1 MAETPKYSP
10 DGKPLNEAA
19 RKALNTAIKRSA
31 QGTQDRLRTLGM
43 IPKLGIRS
51 TIDEATIIKS
61 GKTRI
66 GNLAGGGLGGGIFGI
81 KNR

>member
-10 DGKPLNEAA
+10 DGKPLNKAA
-19 RKALNTAIKRSA
+19 RKALNTAIKFSA
-31 QGTQDRLRTLGM
+31 QGTQDRLRTLG
-43 IPKLGIRS
+43 IS
-51 TIDEATIIKS
+51 NT

-66 GNLAGGGLGGGIFGI
+66 GNMAGGGLGGIFGI

>member
-1 MAETPKYSP
+1 MANEIPKYSP

-19 RKALNTAIKRSA
+19 RKALNTAIKNSA
-31 QGTQDRLRTLGM
+31 QGTQDRLRTLGV
-43 IPKLGIRS
+43 KS
-51 TIDEATIIKS
+51 TIDEKTVTKP

-66 GNLAGGGLGGGIFGI
+66 GKLSGGGLGGMFGV

>member
-19 RKALNTAIKRSA
+19 RKALNTAIKRSS
-31 QGTQDRLRTLGM
+31 QGTQDRLRTLV
-43 IPKLGIRS
+43 PRLGVKS
-51 TIDEATIIKS
+51 SIDEAKVIS

-66 GNLAGGGLGGGIFGI
+66 GKLAGGGLGGMFGI